1 MNWNNGGK
9 TSVHKGIRTSDIRVV
24 FTLFTIGVIAY
35 IWGRDIGRI
44 CFFQIPNEIRGGANE
59 ALVLALSQGINP
71 YRSLICEGGNPSV
84 FYMYPI

>member
-44 CFFQIPNEIRGGANE
+44 CFFQIPNEIRGGGKRGSCSGAVAGDKSISKPN
-59 ALVLALSQGINP
+59 L
-71 YRSLICEGGNPSV
+71 
-84 FYMYPI
+84 